1 MSYMS
6 GIMMGWAIGKGLRRF
21 ASGQGGFSLPSKTG
35 RGAHGTWASH
45 ELSGR
50 SPLDLLRES
59 SVGRKLLGSAPVAFR
74 LAHALP
80 GRRRYYAA
88 ALQGD
93 EALAAR
99 LSARLLA
106 EEGVERA
113 EVNPV
118 TGSLLLVYRAAEAA
132 VDALMERA
140 AREMEPPSPSLP
152 RPLETQV
159 GLAAVGQRLR
169 RAVEALNARVK
180 AATRGL
186 LDLPSIFSVVFLLQG
201 VQKMLLLKQ
210 LPSGPQL
217 LWWAFSLLRGWR
229 IA

>member
-21 ASGQGGFSLPSKTG
+21 ASGQGGFSLPAKTG
-35 RGAHGTWASH
+35 RGAHGTRASH
-45 ELSGR
+45 DLSGR

-88 ALQGD
+88 VLQGD

-99 LSARLLA
+99 LKERLLA
-106 EEGVERA
+106 ADGIDRV
-113 EVNPV
+113 EVNPR
-118 TGSLLLVYRAAEAA
+118 TGSVLLFYHGTEAA
-132 VDALMERA
+132 LDRHMEEAALEITPPA
-140 AREMEPPSPSLP
+140 APTPQFSVAED
-152 RPLETQV
+152 
-159 GLAAVGQRLR
+159 GLAIIGQRLKS
-169 RAVEALNARVK
+169 AVGALNARVK

-186 LDLPSIFSVVFLLQG
+186 LDLPSLFSVVFLLQG

>member
-21 ASGQGGFSLPSKTG
+21 AFGQGSVSLPSAMG
-35 RGAHGTWASH
+35 RMAKGDRASR
-45 ELSGR
+45 ELAGR
-50 SPLDLLRES
+50 SPLDFLRES
-59 SVGRKLLGSAPVAFR
+59 SVGRRLLGSAPATFT

-88 ALQGD
+88 ALRGN

-99 LSARLLA
+99 LSARLLV

-140 AREMEPPSPSLP
+140 AREIEPPSLP
-152 RPLETQV
+152 RPSGTQE

-180 AATRGL
+180 EATRGL
-186 LDLPSIFSVVFLLQG
+186 LDLPSLFSVVFLLQG

>member
-21 ASGQGGFSLPSKTG
+21 ASGQGGFSLSSKTG
-35 RGAHGTWASH
+35 RGAHGSWASH

-99 LSARLLA
+99 LKERLLA
-106 EEGVERA
+106 ADGIDRV
-113 EVNPV
+113 EVNPR
-118 TGSLLLVYRAAEAA
+118 TGSLLLFYHGTEAA
-132 VDALMERA
+132 RDRLMEEA
-140 AREMEPPSPSLP
+140 ARFFMPLSSPSS
-152 RPLETQV
+152 RPARAED
-159 GLAAVGQRLR
+159 GLALIGQRLKS
-169 RAVEALNARVK
+169 AMGALNARVK

>member
-21 ASGQGGFSLPSKTG
+21 TSGQGGFSLPSKTG
-35 RGAHGTWASH
+35 RGAHGDRASRD
-45 ELSGR
+45 LSGR

-59 SVGRKLLGSAPVAFR
+59 SVGRKLLGSVPPAFR

-99 LSARLLA
+99 LRERLLA
-106 EEGVERA
+106 ADGIDRV
-113 EVNPV
+113 EVNPR
-118 TGSLLLVYRAAEAA
+118 TGSLLLFYHGTEAA
-132 VDALMERA
+132 LDRHMEEAALEITPPA
-140 AREMEPPSPSLP
+140 APTPQFSVAED
-152 RPLETQV
+152 

-169 RAVEALNARVK
+169 HMVGELNRKVK
-180 AATRGL
+180 AATRGWI
-186 LDLPSIFSVVFLLQG
+186 DLPSLFSVVFLLRG
-201 VQKMLLLKQ
+201 VEKILLLKQ

>member
-21 ASGQGGFSLPSKTG
+21 ASGQGGFSLPSAMG
-35 RGAHGTWASH
+35 RTAHGDRASRQ
-45 ELSGR
+45 LSGR
-50 SPLDLLRES
+50 SPLDFLRES
-59 SVGRKLLGSAPVAFR
+59 AVGRRLLGSAPAAFT

-80 GRRRYYAA
+80 GRRRYYAG
-88 ALQGD
+88 ALRGN
-93 EALAAR
+93 EA
-99 LSARLLA
+99 LSARLSERLLA
-106 EEGVERA
+106 ADGIDRV
-113 EVNPV
+113 EVNPR
-118 TGSLLLVYRAAEAA
+118 TGSVLLFYHGTEAEMDRCMEGAADLFAPLPAPALGSARAE
-132 VDALMERA
+132 D
-140 AREMEPPSPSLP
+140 
-152 RPLETQV
+152 
-159 GLAAVGQRLR
+159 GLAVLGQRLR
-169 RAVEALNARVK
+169 RAVEALNARVR

-186 LDLPSIFSVVFLLQG
+186 LDLPSLFSVVFLLQG